1 MDKITLGQA
10 IGAIVSIITSISVI
24 VGFFIGIY
32 NFVKKKTTDRI
43 DKNSKDIVELQK
55 EVGVLK
61 SEIQD
66 DKEERIILLQG
77 LLACLKGLQE
87 QGCDGAVS
95 NSITEIE
102 NYLMKKSHV

>member
-10 IGAIVSIITSISVI
+10 IGAAVSIVTSISVI
-24 VGFFIGIY
+24 FGFFVGIY
-32 NFVKKKTTDRI
+32 NFVKKKTTDKI
-43 DKNSKDIVELQK
+43 EKNTKDIEELK
-55 EVGVLK
+55 AEVGWLK
-61 SEIQD
+61 SEMQD
-66 DKEERIILLQG
+66 DKEERIIMLQG

-102 NYLMKKSHV
+102 TYLMKKSHI